1 MAGTNKCLL
10 CVKICKN
17 NNYNVISDIRFIKL
31 LFQEEKYVVIKMAD
45 VRAMTPS
52 KGRTQIPIVCPGHT
66 RPLAELEFR
75 DFSENGK
82 DYSFLVSACHGKQQ
96 SDKQYIII
104 P

>member
-1 MAGTNKCLL
+1 M
-10 CVKICKN
+10 N
-17 NNYNVISDIRFIKL
+17 NNYDWSDIGFIKF